1 MKEYLFLLGAI
12 VFEVTGTILLPF
24 SQNFTRI
31 LPTVIIGLSYA
42 ISLYFLT
49 LSINKLPLP
58 LVYSSWAGLGVFTI
72 ALLSY
77 FLYDQKL
84 TWQGVVGLIFIVVG
98 VAMVNVFKV

>member
-12 VFEVTGTILLPF
+12 AFEVMGTTLLPL

-31 LPTVIIGLSYA
+31 IPTVIIGLSFA

-49 LSINKLPLP
+49 LSVNRLPLP
-58 LVYSSWAGLGVFTI
+58 LVYSSWAGLGVFAI
-72 ALLSY
+72 AILSY

-84 TWQGVVGLIFIVVG
+84 TWQAVVGLIFIVVG